1 MDYLLN
7 FQPKK
12 ISNRSKSKTLSN
24 PARFLENLKENPI
37 ITKEKKSID
46 SKVEDEKSGTELL
59 FASVNNS
66 NVSSGSSKFCKNEN
80 SDSTKISAT
89 NSSAFLINDIV
100 W

>member
-1 MDYLLN
+1 MDYLLIL
-7 FQPKK
+7 QPKQ

-24 PARFLENLKENPI
+24 PEKFLGNLKESPV
-37 ITKEKKSID
+37 ITKERKSIA
-46 SKVEDEKSGTELL
+46 SKFEVEKSDTELL

-66 NVSSGSSKFCKNEN
+66 NVSSSKSSKNEK
-80 SDSTKISAT
+80 SDKTKISDI